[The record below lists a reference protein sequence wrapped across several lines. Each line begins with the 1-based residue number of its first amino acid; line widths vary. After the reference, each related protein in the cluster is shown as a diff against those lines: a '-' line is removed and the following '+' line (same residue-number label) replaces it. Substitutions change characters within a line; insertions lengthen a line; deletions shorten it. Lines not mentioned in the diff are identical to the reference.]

1 MGKVYYDM
9 GFLQSAEVIEASATD
24 LVGRFVGETGPKT
37 RGLLQRALGKILLVD
52 EAYRLGEGQFAKEAI
67 DEVVDCIT
75 KPKFKQKLII
85 ILAGYDNDINRLMA
99 INPGLTSR
107 FPESVPFNGL
117 SPDACVDLLIRLI
130 QSRKQKLSQ
139 RLATVNMT
147 AVEQANS
154 TFHKGMKIRFSTLS
168 QISNW
173 ANARDVETL
182 AQAIFRRAL
191 KSMDHDSLVVDES
204 SVLEEMDQM
213 INERMKREMPSSSHG
228 NPNFPM
234 SADLALD
241 VQSFHAHTTKSMVNT
256 GSSQKHPQV
265 NEEETEDM
273 PRPVEATDTRDPG
286 VSDVVWDQLQRDKA
300 TGESQERQYQNL
312 VQREDST
319 RKAAEDARNK
329 EETAAIQ
336 QKSDQEKDHDEA
348 KKRHEQER
356 LKHEL
361 ERRSYEERLDR
372 LRKKRE
378 EEQKRRQQEQ
388 QVQEKLRHMGVCCAG
403 FRWIKQASGYR
414 CAGGSHY
421 VSDEQLGM

>member
-37 RGLLQRALGKILLVD
+37 RGLLEKALGKILLVD

-117 SPDACVDLLIRLI
+117 SPDACINLLTRLI
-130 QSRKQKLSQ
+130 LSRKHKLSQ
-139 RLATVNMT
+139 RLATVNMI
-147 AVEQANS
+147 AFEQANA
-154 TFHKGMKIRFSTLS
+154 TLHKEMKTRFSTLS
-168 QISNW
+168 RISNW

-191 KSMDHDSLVVDES
+191 KSMDHDSLVVNES
-204 SVLEEMDQM
+204 NALEEMDQM
-213 INERMKREMPSSSHG
+213 IDERMKREMPFSSDR
-228 NPNFPM
+228 NPAFPGT
-234 SADLALD
+234 DLALD
-241 VQSFHAHTTKSMVNT
+241 TQSSHAHTTNSKFDT
-256 GSSQKHPQV
+256 GSYKKPPLA
-265 NEEETEDM
+265 NEEEQEDI
-273 PRPVEATDTRDPG
+273 PHPIETTDTRDPG
-286 VSDVVWDQLQRDKA
+286 VSDTLWDQLQKDKA
-300 TGESQERQYQNL
+300 REESRERQYQKL
-312 VQREDST
+312 VQSEDCA
-319 RKAAEDARNK
+319 RKAVEDARDREK
-329 EETAAIQ
+329 TIQ
-336 QKSDQEKDHDEA
+336 QMSDQEKDDDES
-348 KKRHEQER
+348 KKRHEHER

-361 ERRSYEERLDR
+361 ERRSYEERLAR
-372 LRKKRE
+372 LQKKQE

-388 QVQEKLRHMGVCCAG
+388 QAQEKLRHMGVCCAG
-403 FRWIKQASGYR
+403 FRWIKQGSGYR

-421 VSDEQLGM
+421 VSNEQLGL

>member
-37 RGLLQRALGKILLVD
+37 RGLLERALGKILLVD

-75 KPKFKQKLII
+75 KPKFKQRLII

-117 SPDACVDLLIRLI
+117 SPDACVNLLTRLI
-130 QSRKQKLSQ
+130 LSRKHKLSQ
-139 RLATVNMT
+139 RLATFNMI
-147 AVEQANS
+147 AVEQAS
-154 TFHKGMKIRFSTLS
+154 TTFHKGMKIRFSTLS
-168 QISNW
+168 RISNW

-191 KSMDHDSLVVDES
+191 KSMKHDSLVVNES

-228 NPNFPM
+228 NPAFPK
-234 SADLALD
+234 SADLSLD
-241 VQSFHAHTTKSMVNT
+241 TQSSHAHTTKSTVNT
-256 GSSQKHPQV
+256 DSSQKHPHV
-265 NEEETEDM
+265 NEEEAEDM

-286 VSDVVWDQLQRDKA
+286 VSDAVWDQLRKDKA
-300 TGESQERQYQNL
+300 TEESQEQQYQKL
-312 VQREDST
+312 VQSEESA
-319 RKAAEDARNK
+319 RKAAEDTRNK

-336 QKSDQEKDHDEA
+336 QTSDQTKEDDEA

-356 LKHEL
+356 LKHGL

-388 QVQEKLRHMGVCCAG
+388 QAQEKLRHMGVCCAG
-403 FRWIKQASGYR
+403 FRWIKQDSGYR

-421 VSDEQLGM
+421 VSNEQLGM